1 MLYNVNMDAICDMLE
16 GQLLLQPAMQLAS
29 VLAIT
34 HIGSKKLL
42 KSWLKSTFW
51 VHCQIVY
58 KALVWLKE
66 NNAIY
71 EDIVIS
77 QDHLE
82 LLPEDD
88 VLMEVLGVIQ
98 HEEDEDVEI
107 REWSGYVPT
116 EEINNVGEL
125 KIFLMFESPNWITR

>member
-1 MLYNVNMDAICDMLE
+1 M
-16 GQLLLQPAMQLAS
+16 
-29 VLAIT
+29 
-34 HIGSKKLL
+34 
-42 KSWLKSTFW
+42 
-51 VHCQIVY
+51 
-58 KALVWLKE
+58 KE
-66 NNAIY
+66 NNAIC

-88 VLMEVLGVIQ
+88 VLMEVLGVIR

-125 KIFLMFESPNWITR
+125 KIFLMFESPN